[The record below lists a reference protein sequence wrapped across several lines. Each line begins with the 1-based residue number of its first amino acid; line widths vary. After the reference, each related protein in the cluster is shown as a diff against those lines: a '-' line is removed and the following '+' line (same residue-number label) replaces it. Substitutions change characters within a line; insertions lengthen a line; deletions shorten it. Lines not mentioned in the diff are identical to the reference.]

1 MSYYILTQ
9 GTKSKSDSL
18 IISDGIVVSSNNEK
32 VTKTILEKFV
42 HTDKGRKVRVPSNK
56 KIVGIKRSRNN
67 YLIEILS
74 TNTDRVGRRVP
85 VEIVLD
91 NYNNDA
97 LSKNNLEEIPIIL
110 EREGVI
116 IDKESLEQSI
126 NLIDGEIQKGNSI
139 NKYKVTVFIVLIMI
153 IIAVLISKIF

>member
-18 IISDGIVVSSNNEK
+18 IISDGIVVSSNNENA
-32 VTKTILEKFV
+32 TKTILEKFV
-42 HTDKGRKVRVPSNK
+42 HTDKGRKVRIPSNK

-91 NYNNDA
+91 NYNNNA
-97 LSKNNLEEIPIIL
+97 LLKNNLEEIPIIL